1 MTIMSTQN
9 QTSHTSSNLPLG
21 SFFDSFV
28 RQIGGVIN
36 GR

>member
-1 MTIMSTQN
+1 MTAN
-9 QTSHTSSNLPLG
+9 NKNLSANSATHLG
-21 SFFDSFV
+21 GFFDSFV

>member
-1 MTIMSTQN
+1 MTAHNQN
-9 QTSHTSSNLPLG
+9 RPSNQPMAG
-21 SFFDSFV
+21 FFDSFV

>member
-1 MTIMSTQN
+1 MSANHQN
-9 QTSHTSSNLPLG
+9 TTSNQPLNLSG
-21 SFFDSFV
+21 FFDSFV

>member
-1 MTIMSTQN
+1 MSTKSHN
-9 QTSHTSSNLPLG
+9 ATSTQPLNLG
-21 SFFDSFV
+21 GFFDSFV

>member
-1 MTIMSTQN
+1 MTASNKNHST
-9 QTSHTSSNLPLG
+9 TSTTHFG
-21 SFFDSFV
+21 GFFDSFV

>member
-1 MTIMSTQN
+1 MSTHN
-9 QTSHTSSNLPLG
+9 THHVAPALSPLG
-21 SFFDSFV
+21 GFFDSFV

>member
-1 MTIMSTQN
+1 MSSQN
-9 QTSHTSSNLPLG
+9 NNLSNQPINLG
-21 SFFDSFV
+21 GFFDSFV

>member
-1 MTIMSTQN
+1 MTAQN
-9 QTSHTSSNLPLG
+9 NKNTPNQPLAG
-21 SFFDSFV
+21 FFESFV

>member
-1 MTIMSTQN
+1 MTAQN
-9 QTSHTSSNLPLG
+9 QNRTSNQPLAG
-21 SFFDSFV
+21 FFDSFV

>member
-1 MTIMSTQN
+1 MTAQQHTNHTN
-9 QTSHTSSNLPLG
+9 QPLNLG
-21 SFFDSFV
+21 GFFDSFV

>member
-1 MTIMSTQN
+1 MSTKNQN
-9 QTSHTSSNLPLG
+9 TVSTQPLNLG
-21 SFFDSFV
+21 GFFDSFV

>member
-1 MTIMSTQN
+1 MTAQN
-9 QTSHTSSNLPLG
+9 RNNQSNQPLNLG
-21 SFFDSFV
+21 GFFDSFV

>member
-1 MTIMSTQN
+1 MSSMNQITTSTQPL
-9 QTSHTSSNLPLG
+9 NLG
-21 SFFDSFV
+21 GFFDSFV

>member
-1 MTIMSTQN
+1 MTAKKKN
-9 QTSHTSSNLPLG
+9 QSANSATHLG
-21 SFFDSFV
+21 GFFDSFV

>member
-1 MTIMSTQN
+1 MSAMNQN
-9 QTSHTSSNLPLG
+9 STSHQPLNLG
-21 SFFDSFV
+21 GFFDSFV